1 MRITGKSLV
10 GVGLRHS
17 WEKSVAKPDAACL
30 SGYKQCCSAE
40 NPLNTYSSVSNC

>member
-1 MRITGKSLV
+1 VSGRC
-10 GVGLRHS
+10 GVKTQLGV
-17 WEKSVAKPDAACL
+17 SVAKPDAACL